1 MVKLS
6 STFCLLFIV
15 FSPVWIRISIRNINP
30 DSQKYQILN
39 TDTAWIQI
47 YNTDSYHLT
56 ATLLEDVLGPEGV
69 AARDGQVQHRVA
81 LH

>member
-1 MVKLS
+1 MD
-6 STFCLLFIV
+6 
-15 FSPVWIRISIRNINP
+15 P
-30 DSQKYQILN
+30 DQYSEYKSGFTKIPN
-39 TDTAWIQI
+39 TEYGYSLDR

>member
-1 MVKLS
+1 MYRTGIFTCVD
-6 STFCLLFIV
+6 
-15 FSPVWIRISIRNINP
+15 PDQYGIRNINT
-30 DSQKYQILN
+30 DSQKYQIMN

>member
-1 MVKLS
+1 M
-6 STFCLLFIV
+6 
-15 FSPVWIRISIRNINP
+15 
-30 DSQKYQILN
+30 N